1 MQKLGMLHFTQGA
14 MWVLHEVMGMEHRY
28 MPCEPSEK
36 KGRFMLSVIMG
47 EAKGVKAVI
56 RKYFY

>member
-1 MQKLGMLHFTQGA
+1 
-14 MWVLHEVMGMEHRY
+14 MGLERRY

-47 EAKGVKAVI
+47 EAKGVRQMLK
-56 RKYFY
+56 KYLY